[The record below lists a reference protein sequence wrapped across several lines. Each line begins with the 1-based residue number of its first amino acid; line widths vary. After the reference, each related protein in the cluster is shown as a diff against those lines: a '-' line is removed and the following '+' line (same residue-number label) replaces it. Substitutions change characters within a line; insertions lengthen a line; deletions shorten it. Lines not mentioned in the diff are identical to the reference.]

1 MGEAGFYSK
10 ISEERTNDFDH
21 DFCIVSKNDWCFW
34 FRVYSINN
42 GYRIEDFLG
51 DEAMN

>member
-1 MGEAGFYSK
+1 M
-10 ISEERTNDFDH
+10 
-21 DFCIVSKNDWCFW
+21 SKNDWCFW

-51 DEAMN
+51 DEAMKNGLIVLKGILQV